1 MKRILTSAFSI
12 FLFVCGTGSFAAVPG
27 PDGLVESDSLVHEVP
42 PILITGIR
50 LDSIPAI
57 EDEPAPELLSEAMS
71 DDAGSEPAAAS
82 AVSSPAADASTAS
95 LDEAHPFKH
104 RFLPVRRRMDREI
117 DKVKYVYKGEMMMG
131 LTASYGTLTSED
143 TDFLVILENINA
155 NGTIASV
162 KPYFGYFYRD
172 NRCFGVRF
180 GYTYVDAKLDSGTR
194 FDLGDGNDVSFDLPY
209 VGVSSN
215 NYSFG
220 LFHRSYAGLDPK
232 GRFGLFAEVELSV
245 SSGESE
251 FSYETN
257 GTIKTTNSENFQA
270 KFSFNPGAAVYI
282 FPNVCATLSFGL
294 GGIQYTHVS
303 QKDAEGNKI
312 GSRTASKMRFR
323 LNLAAINIGM
333 TVHLWNKKK

>member
-12 FLFVCGTGSFAAVPG
+12 MLFVCGTGSFAAVPE

-42 PILITGIR
+42 PVLITGMR
-50 LDSIPAI
+50 LDSIPPAAG
-57 EDEPAPELLSEAMS
+57 DEPAAELLSEETKPVKS
-71 DDAGSEPAAAS
+71 
-82 AVSSPAADASTAS
+82 
-95 LDEAHPFKH
+95 
-104 RFLPVRRRMDREI
+104 RFLPVRRRIDREI

-143 TDFLVILENINA
+143 TDFLVILEDIDA
-155 NGTIASV
+155 SGTIASV

-172 NRCFGVRF
+172 NRCLGVRF

-220 LFHRSYAGLDPK
+220 IFHRSYAGLDPK

-251 FSYETN
+251 FSYENN
-257 GTIKTTNSENFQA
+257 GTVKTTNSENFQA
-270 KFSFNPGAAVYI
+270 RFSFNPGAAVYI

-333 TVHLWNKKK
+333 TVHLWNKKNGGRQ